1 MTEQISHVLLDIEGT
16 TCPLSFVSGTLF
28 PYAARELGPYLE
40 RHYQDE
46 TVQMLCQAVI
56 EAWQQDSDPQARQLW
71 SQAQKCNSVEVG
83 ATTVRQWHGSE
94 IEPYLQ
100 WLIAS
105 DRKLTP
111 LKELQG
117 MVWAE
122 GYARNELVGDLF
134 EEVPGVLRDWQHQGL
149 VLGVYSSG
157 SIAAQK
163 LLYGHSQVGDLCPLF
178 SYWFDTH
185 SGGKHEIDSYKRI
198 CAAMDVKPQQ
208 VLFISDSVAELRA
221 AAAAELQVVLSDRD
235 NSVAPEQTPIPT
247 HTTPAETG
255 SYRSISSLNQLQLN
269 SVQPIS
275 HV

>member
-28 PYAARELGPYLE
+28 PYAARELGLYLE
-40 RHYQDE
+40 RHHQDG
-46 TVQMLCQAVI
+46 TVQMHCQAVI

-71 SQAQKCNSVEVG
+71 NQAQTCDSVEVG
-83 ATTVRQWHGSE
+83 GITVRPWHGSD

-122 GYARNELVGDLF
+122 GYARGELVGDLF
-134 EEVPGVLRDWQHQGL
+134 EEVPGVLQEWQQQGL

-157 SIAAQK
+157 SITAQK
-163 LLYGHSQVGDLCPLF
+163 LLYGHSQAGDLCPLF
-178 SYWFDTH
+178 SHWFDTH
-185 SGGKHEIDSYKRI
+185 SGSKHEIDSYKRI
-198 CAAMDVKPQQ
+198 CAAMDVEPQH
-208 VLFISDSVAELRA
+208 VLFISDSMAELQA
-221 AAAAELQVVLSDRD
+221 AAAADLQVVLSDRD
-235 NSVAPEQTPIPT
+235 NSLSPEQTAIST
-247 HTTPAETG
+247 QTTPAETG
-255 SYRSISSLNQLQLN
+255 GYRSISNLNQLQLN
-269 SVQPIS
+269 SFPCRS
-275 HV
+275 HG

>member
-28 PYAARELGPYLE
+28 PYAARELGPYLK
-40 RHYQDE
+40 RHHQDE
-46 TVQMLCQAVI
+46 TVQMHCQAVI

-71 SQAQKCNSVEVG
+71 NQAQTCDSVEVG
-83 ATTVRQWHGSE
+83 GITVRPWHGSD

-122 GYARNELVGDLF
+122 GYARGELVGDLF
-134 EEVPGVLRDWQHQGL
+134 EEVPGVLQEWQQQGL

-163 LLYGHSQVGDLCPLF
+163 LLYGHSQAGDLCPLF
-178 SYWFDTH
+178 SHWFDTH

-198 CAAMDVKPQQ
+198 CAAMDVEPQH
-208 VLFISDSVAELRA
+208 VLFISDSMAELQA
-221 AAAAELQVVLSDRD
+221 AAAADLQVVLSDRD
-235 NSVAPEQTPIPT
+235 NSLSPEQRAIST
-247 HTTPAETG
+247 HITPAETG
-255 SYRSISSLNQLQLN
+255 GYRSISNLNQLQLN
-269 SVQPIS
+269 SFPSRS
-275 HV
+275 HG

>member
-28 PYAARELGPYLE
+28 PYAARELGLYLE
-40 RHYQDE
+40 RHHQDG
-46 TVQMLCQAVI
+46 TVQMHCQAVI

-71 SQAQKCNSVEVG
+71 NQAQTCDSVEVG
-83 ATTVRQWHGSE
+83 GITVRPWHGSE

-122 GYARNELVGDLF
+122 GYARGELVGDLF
-134 EEVPGVLRDWQHQGL
+134 EEVPGVLQEWQQQGL

-163 LLYGHSQVGDLCPLF
+163 LLYGHSQAGDLCPLF
-178 SYWFDTH
+178 SHWFDTH

-198 CAAMDVKPQQ
+198 CAAMDVEPQH
-208 VLFISDSVAELRA
+208 VLFISDSMAELQA
-221 AAAAELQVVLSDRD
+221 AAAADLQVVLSDRD
-235 NSVAPEQTPIPT
+235 NSLSPEQRAIST
-247 HTTPAETG
+247 HITPAETG
-255 SYRSISSLNQLQLN
+255 GYRSISNLNQLQLN
-269 SVQPIS
+269 SFPSRS
-275 HV
+275 HG

>member
-28 PYAARELGPYLE
+28 PYAARELGLYLE
-40 RHYQDE
+40 RHHQDG
-46 TVQMLCQAVI
+46 TVQMHCQAVI

-71 SQAQKCNSVEVG
+71 NQAQTCDSVEVG
-83 ATTVRQWHGSE
+83 GITVRPWHGSE

-122 GYARNELVGDLF
+122 GYARGELVGDLF
-134 EEVPGVLRDWQHQGL
+134 EEVPGVLQEWQQQGL

-157 SIAAQK
+157 SITAQK
-163 LLYGHSQVGDLCPLF
+163 LLYGHSQAGDLCPLF
-178 SYWFDTH
+178 SHWFDTH

-198 CAAMDVKPQQ
+198 CAAMDVEPQH
-208 VLFISDSVAELRA
+208 VLFISDSMAELQA
-221 AAAAELQVVLSDRD
+221 AAAADLQVVLSDRD
-235 NSVAPEQTPIPT
+235 NSLSPEQRAISIQ
-247 HTTPAETG
+247 TTPAETG
-255 SYRSISSLNQLQLN
+255 GYRSISNLNQLQLN
-269 SVQPIS
+269 SFPSRS
-275 HV
+275 HG

>member
-28 PYAARELGPYLE
+28 PYAARELGLYLE
-40 RHYQDE
+40 RHHQDG
-46 TVQMLCQAVI
+46 TVQMHCQAVI

-71 SQAQKCNSVEVG
+71 NQAQTCDSVEVG
-83 ATTVRQWHGSE
+83 GITVRPWHGSD

-122 GYARNELVGDLF
+122 GYARGELVGDLF
-134 EEVPGVLRDWQHQGL
+134 EEVPGVLQEWQQQGL

-163 LLYGHSQVGDLCPLF
+163 LLYGHSQAGDLCPLF
-178 SYWFDTH
+178 SHWFDTH

-198 CAAMDVKPQQ
+198 CAAMDVEPQH
-208 VLFISDSVAELRA
+208 VLFISDSMAELQA
-221 AAAAELQVVLSDRD
+221 AAAADLQVVLSDRD
-235 NSVAPEQTPIPT
+235 NSLSPEQTAIST
-247 HTTPAETG
+247 HITPAETG
-255 SYRSISSLNQLQLN
+255 GYRSISNLNQLQLN
-269 SVQPIS
+269 SFPSRS
-275 HV
+275 HG

>member
-28 PYAARELGPYLE
+28 PYAARELGPYLK
-40 RHYQDE
+40 RHHQDE
-46 TVQMLCQAVI
+46 TVQMHCQAVI

-71 SQAQKCNSVEVG
+71 NQAQTCDSVEVG
-83 ATTVRQWHGSE
+83 GITVRPWHGSK

-122 GYARNELVGDLF
+122 GYARGELVGDLF
-134 EEVPGVLRDWQHQGL
+134 EEVPGVLQEWQQQGL

-163 LLYGHSQVGDLCPLF
+163 LLYGHSQAGDLCPLF
-178 SYWFDTH
+178 SHWFDTH

-198 CAAMDVKPQQ
+198 CAAMDVEPQH
-208 VLFISDSVAELRA
+208 VLFISDSMAELQA
-221 AAAAELQVVLSDRD
+221 AAAADLQVVLSDRD
-235 NSVAPEQTPIPT
+235 NSLSPEQTAIST
-247 HTTPAETG
+247 HITPAETG
-255 SYRSISSLNQLQLN
+255 GYRSISNLNQLQLN
-269 SVQPIS
+269 SFPSRS
-275 HV
+275 HG

>member
-28 PYAARELGPYLE
+28 PYAARELGLYLE
-40 RHYQDE
+40 RHHQDG
-46 TVQMLCQAVI
+46 TVQMHCQAVI

-71 SQAQKCNSVEVG
+71 NQAQTCDSVEVG
-83 ATTVRQWHGSE
+83 GITVRPWHGSE

-122 GYARNELVGDLF
+122 GYARGELVGDLF
-134 EEVPGVLRDWQHQGL
+134 EEVPGVLQEWQQQGL

-163 LLYGHSQVGDLCPLF
+163 LLYGHSQAGDLCPLF
-178 SYWFDTH
+178 SHWFDTH

-198 CAAMDVKPQQ
+198 CAAMDVEPQH
-208 VLFISDSVAELRA
+208 VLFISDSMAELQA
-221 AAAAELQVVLSDRD
+221 AAAADLQVVLSDRD
-235 NSVAPEQTPIPT
+235 NSLSPEQRAISIQ
-247 HTTPAETG
+247 TTPAETG
-255 SYRSISSLNQLQLN
+255 GYRSISNLNQLQLN
-269 SVQPIS
+269 SFPSRS
-275 HV
+275 HG

>member
-28 PYAARELGPYLE
+28 PYAARELGLYLE
-40 RHYQDE
+40 RHHQDG
-46 TVQMLCQAVI
+46 TVQMHCQAVI

-71 SQAQKCNSVEVG
+71 NQAQTCDSVEVG
-83 ATTVRQWHGSE
+83 GITVRPWHGSE

-100 WLIAS
+100 WLISS

-122 GYARNELVGDLF
+122 GYARGELVGDLF
-134 EEVPGVLRDWQHQGL
+134 EEVPGVLQEWQQQGL

-157 SIAAQK
+157 SITAQK
-163 LLYGHSQVGDLCPLF
+163 LLYGHSQAGDLCPLF
-178 SYWFDTH
+178 SHWFDTH

-198 CAAMDVKPQQ
+198 CAAMDVEPRH
-208 VLFISDSVAELRA
+208 VLFISDSMAELQA
-221 AAAAELQVVLSDRD
+221 AAAADLQVVLSDRD
-235 NSVAPEQTPIPT
+235 NSLSPEQTAIST
-247 HTTPAETG
+247 QTTPAETG
-255 SYRSISSLNQLQLN
+255 GYRSISNLNQLQLN
-269 SVQPIS
+269 SFPSRS
-275 HV
+275 HG

>member
-28 PYAARELGPYLE
+28 PYAARELGLYLE
-40 RHYQDE
+40 RHHQDG
-46 TVQMLCQAVI
+46 TVQMHCQAVI

-71 SQAQKCNSVEVG
+71 NQAQTCDSVEVG
-83 ATTVRQWHGSE
+83 GITVRPWHGSE

-122 GYARNELVGDLF
+122 GYARGELVGDLF
-134 EEVPGVLRDWQHQGL
+134 EEVPGVLQEWQQQGL

-157 SIAAQK
+157 SITAQK
-163 LLYGHSQVGDLCPLF
+163 LLYGHSQAGDLCPLF
-178 SYWFDTH
+178 SHWFDTH

-198 CAAMDVKPQQ
+198 CAAMDVEPQH
-208 VLFISDSVAELRA
+208 VLFISDSMAELQA
-221 AAAAELQVVLSDRD
+221 AAAADLQVVLSDRD
-235 NSVAPEQTPIPT
+235 NSLSPEQTAIST
-247 HTTPAETG
+247 HITPAETG
-255 SYRSISSLNQLQLN
+255 GYRSISNLNQLQLN
-269 SVQPIS
+269 SFPSRS
-275 HV
+275 HG

>member
-1 MTEQISHVLLDIEGT
+1 MTVQISHVLLDIEGT
-16 TCPLSFVSGTLF
+16 TCPVSFVSGTLF

-40 RHYQDE
+40 RHGQDGA
-46 TVQMLCQAVI
+46 VQVHLQAVI
-56 EAWQQDSDPQARQLW
+56 EAWQQDADPQARQLW
-71 SQAQKCNSVEVG
+71 TQAQKCNSVEVG
-83 ATTVRQWHGSE
+83 ATTARQWHGSE

-122 GYARNELVGDLF
+122 GYARGELVGDLF

-163 LLYGHSQVGDLCPLF
+163 LLYGHSWAGDLCPLF
-178 SYWFDTH
+178 SHWFDTH

-198 CAAMDVKPQQ
+198 CAAMDVEPQQ
-208 VLFISDSVAELRA
+208 VLFISDSEAELLA
-221 AAAAELQVVLSDRD
+221 AAAADLQVVLSNRD
-235 NSVAPEQTPIPT
+235 NSLAPEQTPIP
-247 HTTPAETG
+247 HQTTPAEAG
-255 SYRSISSLNQLQLN
+255 IYRSISNLNQLQLK
-269 SVQPIS
+269 SFRPKS
-275 HV
+275 